1 MPVYLDNAATS
12 FPKPEVVYQT
22 VNHVFRNIGA
32 NPGRAG
38 HKWGIEA
45 NRLITDVRETIAKF
59 FNISNPSNIVFTH
72 NGTEAI
78 NLGIK
83 GLLNPGDHVITTSME
98 HNSVLRPLK
107 ALAKKGVETTVVRCS
122 REGYLDPYKVQ
133 KAIKVNTRLIVMTHA
148 SNVTGTLLPIK
159 DISCIAKDNGIFF
172 MVDASQTAGTIMIDV
187 QKLGIDMLACPG
199 HKALLG
205 PQGTGFLYI
214 RDGIELTP
222 LLEGGTGWS
231 SELETQPENLPEKFE
246 SGTLNTPGI
255 IGLGAGISFIKTE
268 RIEKIRKHEI
278 CLSTELTNRLNEFEE
293 IEWYGPESQEKKTGV
308 LSFNIKGLNPLD
320 VGFILDNVYNI
331 LVRAGLHC
339 APEAHKT
346 IGTFPE
352 GGVRIS
358 VGYFNTAEEID
369 LVSEAIKEIIRQV

>member
-1 MPVYLDNAATS
+1 MPIYLDNAATS
-12 FPKPEVVYQT
+12 FPKPEAVYQT

-32 NPGRAG
+32 NPGRSG

-45 NRLITDVRETIAKF
+45 NRLITDVREAIAKF

-122 REGYLDPYKVQ
+122 GEGYLDPSEVQ
-133 KAIKVNTRLIVMTHA
+133 KAIKINTRLIVITHA

-172 MVDASQTAGTIMIDV
+172 MVDASQTAGTIMVDV
-187 QKLGIDMLACPG
+187 KKLGIDMLACPG

-214 RDGIELTP
+214 RDGIELRP

-255 IGLGAGISFIKTE
+255 IGLGAGISFIQTE
-268 RIEKIRKHEI
+268 RIEKIRKQEI

-293 IEWYGPESQEKKTGV
+293 IEWYGPESQDKKIGIV
-308 LSFNIKGLNPLD
+308 SFNIKGLNPLD

-352 GGVRIS
+352 GCIRIS
-358 VGYFNTAEEID
+358 MGYFNTTEEID
-369 LVSEAIKEIIRQV
+369 LVYEAIKGIIRQV

>member
-1 MPVYLDNAATS
+1 MLLKHPDSL
-12 FPKPEVVYQT
+12 
-22 VNHVFRNIGA
+22 
-32 NPGRAG
+32 
-38 HKWGIEA
+38 
-45 NRLITDVRETIAKF
+45 L
-59 FNISNPSNIVFTH
+59 NPSSIVFTH

-98 HNSVLRPLK
+98 HNSVLRPLR
-107 ALAKKGVETTVVRCS
+107 ALAKRGIETTVVRCS
-122 REGYLDPYKVQ
+122 GEGYLDPYEIR
-133 KAIKVNTRLIVMTHA
+133 KAIKVNTRLIVTTHA
-148 SNVTGTLLPIK
+148 SNVTGTLLPIE
-159 DISCIAKDNGIFF
+159 DISCIAEDNDIFF
-172 MVDASQTAGTIMIDV
+172 MVDASQTAGTITIDV
-187 QKLGIDMLACPG
+187 QKLGIDILACPG

-231 SELETQPENLPEKFE
+231 SELEAQPENMPEKFE

-255 IGLGAGISFIKTE
+255 IGLGAGISFIQTE

-278 CLSTELTNRLNEFEE
+278 YLSTELTSRLNEFEE
-293 IEWYGPESQEKKTGV
+293 IELYGTESQEKKIGIV
-308 LSFNIKGLNPLD
+308 SFNIKGLNPSD
-320 VGFILDNVYNI
+320 VGFILDNVYDI

-352 GGVRIS
+352 GCVRVS
-358 VGYFNTAEEID
+358 VGYFNTTEEIGI
-369 LVSEAIKEIIRQV
+369 VCEAVKEIIGQV